1 MSIVLKNVSYTY
13 GKCGSDCKQ
22 ALKDI
27 NLEIHKGEFLAIVGH
42 TGSGKSTL
50 IQLLNGLE
58 RATEGKFTLVEKIL
72 MRKGFR

>member
-13 GKCGSDCKQ
+13 GKSGSDCGQ

-27 NLEIHKGEFLAIVGH
+27 SLEIHKGEFLAIVGH

-50 IQLLNGLE
+50 IQLFNGLE
-58 RATEGKFTLVEKIL
+58 HRGRFIFREKIFIA
-72 MRKGFR
+72 RAFP